1 MNKKMNRQDREKH
14 DRTTARHGKRW
25 QCKVA
30 TAAAATILFAVSGPT
45 SALAAEDISIGWT
58 SYPADIPVIADAIE
72 GGKAEAEA
80 LGVKL
85 EFALAAGAAAQAN
98 AVDNLLALN
107 ADVLAIDPEDSQAI
121 GASVKKAN
129 KANVPV
135 VMWIGD
141 NLGGG
146 ETASLI
152 SSDEELGGYTIA
164 KWGFDL
170 LAGKGRVA
178 LVQGAKA
185 HQAGL
190 LRENGFRR
198 AMKEYPNIELVA
210 YGEANWAR
218 DRANSL
224 ASDFITRDPNIDLI
238 FAMSDAMA
246 KGVYTAAKA
255 ANVTPKVT
263 GYNGDCETLNS
274 VWNGAISATLYQGWR
289 DIGAQVIRTSLDIAK
304 GKAVPKK
311 IIMPIFVIDKSA
323 MTAIDAGS
331 FGGAPDGLT
340 VDVKRAIGNCK

>member
-1 MNKKMNRQDREKH
+1 M
-14 DRTTARHGKRW
+14 ALA
-25 QCKVA
+25 A
-30 TAAAATILFAVSGPT
+30 TATILSGLSGPV
-45 SALAAEDISIGWT
+45 SAAEQVSVGWT

-72 GGKAEAEA
+72 GGKDEAKA
-80 LGVKL
+80 LGVNL
-85 EFALAAGAAAQAN
+85 VFALSAGAAAQAN
-98 AVDNLLALN
+98 AVDNLLALEV
-107 ADVLAIDPEDSQAI
+107 DILAIDPEDSQAI

-146 ETASLI
+146 ETVSLI

-164 KWGFDL
+164 KWGFEL
-170 LAGKGRVA
+170 LGGNGRVA

-190 LRENGFRR
+190 LREDGFRR
-198 AMKEYPNIELVA
+198 AMKEFPGIDLVA

-224 ASDFITRDPNIDLI
+224 AADFITRDPNIDLI
-238 FAMSDAMA
+238 FAMSDDMA

-255 ANVTPKVT
+255 ANVVPKVT

-289 DIGAQVIRTSLDIAK
+289 DIGAQVIRTSLDIAN
-304 GKAVPKK
+304 GKTVPKK
-311 IIMPIFVIDKSA
+311 IIMPIFVIDKTA
-323 MTAIDAGS
+323 MGVIDAGN
-331 FGGAPDGLT
+331 FDGATAGLT